1 MTGYGI
7 SSPGRLYQQI
17 LALQNGK
24 LSATEREAAFHPI
37 TLGFYTTLVLEG
49 AEKSLAEGK
58 KLPGGVTLGP
68 AVDLRDLTV
77 RQLGG
82 KTAKAYGL

>member
-1 MTGYGI
+1 M
-7 SSPGRLYQQI
+7 
-17 LALQNGK
+17 QNGK
-24 LSATEREAAFHPI
+24 LSAAEREAAFHPM

-68 AVDLRDLTV
+68 AIDLRELTV
-77 RQLGG
+77 HQLGARA
-82 KTAKAYGL
+82 AKSYGLA